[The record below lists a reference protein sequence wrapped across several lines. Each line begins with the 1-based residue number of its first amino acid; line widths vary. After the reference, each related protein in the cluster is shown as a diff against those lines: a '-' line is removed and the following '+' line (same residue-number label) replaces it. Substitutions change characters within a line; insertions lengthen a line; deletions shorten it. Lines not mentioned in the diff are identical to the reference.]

1 MVAHLIPSQ
10 PPVVMG
16 EQRHSEVKGLLA
28 VTQVACVLQA
38 PGILALSVCPS
49 SPPPGLRVQDCT
61 APSAQLPHG
70 SDGRPGHGHGTH
82 WTGRW
87 VWVVWA
93 ADPPR
98 CQALEPG
105 SSPRDP
111 QQMTRI
117 GAHPTLLAD
126 CSP

>member
-1 MVAHLIPSQ
+1 MRS
-10 PPVVMG
+10 
-16 EQRHSEVKGLLA
+16 RDLL
-28 VTQVACVLQA
+28 VITQVMYVLWA

-49 SPPPGLRVQDCT
+49 SPPPGLRVQNT
-61 APSAQLPHG
+61 APSARLPHG

-82 WTGRW
+82 WTGRR

-93 ADPPR
+93 VDPPR

-105 SSPRDP
+105 SSPRDSP